1 MLPAIL
7 SSLVL
12 QGKRSAIGPQTIW
25 QHICCQAFI
34 PFWKCVAMP
43 PKHFPF
49 CGCCGNYS
57 SMCIIEYER
66 EESKRRAVLLS
77 GRARAKREE
86 THVSFFFFLWNF
98 CEQKG
103 STHRRLA
110 VDLLHTQW
118 WLSAKQWVTEIDMLL
133 QRLVHIHPLHQ
144 SHLGR
149 LVLPRS
155 ASPLVRIQS
164 GCFSWIKMKYQP
176 CNQLITA
183 ESNNNLLREK
193 YKTNEESKFCDK
205 YEIHLSGNK

>member
-1 MLPAIL
+1 MPSDHRLFDNTYAAKHLFHFGNVLPCHPNISHSVHAAAITAVCV
-7 SSLVL
+7 SLNMRERKVREGQFCSVEGHVL
-12 QGKRSAIGPQTIW
+12 RER
-25 QHICCQAFI
+25 
-34 PFWKCVAMP
+34 
-43 PKHFPF
+43 KHMSP
-49 CGCCGNYS
+49 
-57 SMCIIEYER
+57 
-66 EESKRRAVLLS
+66 
-77 GRARAKREE
+77 
-86 THVSFFFFLWNF
+86 FFFFLWNF